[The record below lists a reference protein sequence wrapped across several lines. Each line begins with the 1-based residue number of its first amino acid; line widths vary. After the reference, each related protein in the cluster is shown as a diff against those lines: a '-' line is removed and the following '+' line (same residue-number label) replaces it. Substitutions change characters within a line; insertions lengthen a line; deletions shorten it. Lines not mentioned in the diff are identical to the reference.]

1 MSKIEHP
8 IWPLGLFL
16 KFFTPLARHEMYQF
30 ENEYT
35 WGKAVANNSTDEFH
49 AKFDNAVDK
58 VRKELGKK
66 YPAIINGKEIF
77 SDDCFTVRSPSDTH
91 ISVAQFPKTHE
102 DEIHDSIFSAKE
114 AFANWS
120 NVPYQKRAETFQDCA
135 DVFSERKFF
144 LAAIM
149 TFENGKNR
157 IESMGDIDEAID
169 FMRFYAFQLEKNE
182 GFSRHTV
189 HPNPN
194 EKTQTIMK
202 PFGVWGIIAPFN
214 FPSAIAIGM
223 TTGALITGNTAILKP
238 SSDAPLS
245 SFQFAKI
252 LYPKIPDGAI
262 NLVTGSG
269 SIIGKALIESPSVDG
284 IAFTGSHK
292 VGRSGF
298 KTFTKTSSKPF
309 ISEMGGK
316 NPVIVTKNADL
327 EKASN
332 GVMNAAFGFGG
343 QKCSACSRVYVQNE
357 VADEFISK
365 LVEKTKKLKIGM
377 PWQKETFLGPVI
389 NNNAKIKFENAVSS
403 AKKDGKILAGGT
415 VLTAPNFENGYFV
428 EPTIVAKLSEDHN
441 LMKEE
446 LFLPLL
452 CVQRYENFDDA
463 IDLANQTEYGLT
475 AGIFSE
481 DKKQLDDFLR
491 KIQAGVVYTN
501 RSASATTAALVS
513 SQPFVGWKNSG
524 SSGKGAGG
532 ENYLQQFMRTQTQT
546 RCD

>member
-1 MSKIEHP
+1 
-8 IWPLGLFL
+8 
-16 KFFTPLARHEMYQF
+16 MYQF

-262 NLVTGSG
+262 NLITGSG

-415 VLTAPNFENGYFV
+415 VLTTPNFENGYFV